1 MEKGERGSRT
11 LGPYRVLDLTDEKG
25 FLCGKILG
33 DLGADVIKVERPGG
47 DPARNIGPFYSD
59 KPHPER
65 SLYWF
70 AYNVNKRGITL
81 NLESADG
88 RELFK
93 KLVRSVDIVVESF
106 SPGYLEGLG
115 LGYKNLREVTEG
127 KIVMT
132 SISSFGQEGPYKD
145 YKASDL
151 GIMAMS
157 GCMSLLGDPDR
168 PPVRTS
174 IPVSYMW
181 AGSYAALGTMMALFH
196 RQMTGVGQHVDVSA
210 QASAAWAADTAP
222 FYWEAEGTLTKRVG
236 NAIAGRSIHG
246 AVMKAAYP
254 CKDGHVCWLIYGARA
269 GGITNKETVKW
280 MNEKGMATEW
290 LKSKDWDKFDPAH
303 SSQEDFDQI
312 MGPVGEFLAGLSK
325 AEFQEESVKR
335 RIMGYPVSSA
345 KDIMENPQ
353 LKSRGVW
360 QELEHPELGASI
372 TYPGS
377 WVKMTRS
384 DCGIRRRAPLI
395 GEHNQEI
402 YVKELGLSPADLA
415 VLKQGNII

>member
-1 MEKGERGSRT
+1 MGKQERGRQT
-11 LGPYRVLDLTDEKG
+11 LGQYRVLDLTDEKG
-25 FLCGKILG
+25 FLCGKILA

-47 DPARNIGPFYSD
+47 DPARNIGPFYHD
-59 KPHPER
+59 EPHPER
-65 SLYWF
+65 SLYWLGH
-70 AYNVNKRGITL
+70 NVNKRGITL
-81 NLESADG
+81 NIESADG

-93 KLVRSVDIVVESF
+93 KLVRSADILVESF
-106 SPGYLEGLG
+106 SPGYLGGLG
-115 LGYKNLREVTEG
+115 LGYKDLKEVTEG

-132 SISSFGQEGPYKD
+132 SITPFGQEGPYKD

-181 AGSYAALGTMMALFH
+181 AGSYAALGTLMALFH

-210 QASAAWAADTAP
+210 QASVAWAADTAP

-236 NAIAGRSIHG
+236 NSIAGRSIHG
-246 AVMKAAYP
+246 AVMRAAYP

-280 MNEKGMATEW
+280 MDENGMATEW
-290 LKSKDWDKFDPAH
+290 LKRKDWDKFDPAYAT
-303 SSQEDFDQI
+303 QEDFDQI
-312 MGPVGEFLAGLSK
+312 MGPVGEFVAGLSK

-360 QELEHPELGASI
+360 QQLEHPELGSSI
-372 TYPGS
+372 TYPGF
-377 WVKMTRS
+377 WVKMTCS
-384 DCGIRRRAPLI
+384 NCGIRYRAPLI

-402 YVKELGLSPADLA
+402 YVKELGLSTADLV
-415 VLKQGNII
+415 VLKQANVI